1 MMPRILRSLLV
12 LLVLFTLCKSAFCEE
27 QAPSFEELGMIEL
40 RGRQIVEYDRAA
52 LAAAGL
58 LPADL
63 DPKKL
68 ENYIAVKQPGLW
80 TVYFG
85 RISDDGAK
93 FNAAYIYSCP
103 ADSFGQ
109 MKLEG
114 ADREISG
121 EILELAKAIRLAAES
136 IAKEKSFPRYNTDV
150 FREQDGTITVYL
162 IPVNDKPGV
171 AILGGDYKF
180 SVSKDGSSIIQK
192 AKLHKEA
199 LEIPLAGSSAAFN
212 KHLSESSLPAETDV
226 VFVLSYPMLA
236 PQYIVGPKWM
246 SSIDEGGKI
255 YIMGE
260 SSKLLKNKRN

>member
-1 MMPRILRSLLV
+1 MTRVIKGLLASII
-12 LLVLFTLCKSAFCEE
+12 LFTFCGSAFCEE
-27 QAPSFEELGMIEL
+27 QVPSFEELGMIEL
-40 RGRQIVEYDRAA
+40 RGRQIVEYERVS

-63 DPKKL
+63 DSAKL
-68 ENYIAVKQPGLW
+68 ENYIAVKQPGVW

-85 RISDDGAK
+85 KISDDGAK

-114 ADREISG
+114 AGREISG
-121 EILELAKAIRLAAES
+121 EILKLARAVKLAAES
-136 IAKEKSFPRYNTDV
+136 INKEKSFPRYNSDA

-162 IPVNDKPGV
+162 IPGNDKPGV
-171 AILGGDYKF
+171 AVLGGDFKF
-180 SVSKDGSSIIQK
+180 SVSKDGSRIIQK

-199 LEIPLAGSSAAFN
+199 LEIPLAGSPGAFN
-212 KHLSESSLPAETDV
+212 KHLSDSSLPTETDV
-226 VFVLSYPMLA
+226 AFVLLYPTLA

-246 SSIDEGGKI
+246 SRVDDGGKI
-255 YIMGE
+255 YILGE
-260 SSKLLKNKRN
+260 SNKLLKNKRN